1 MISDLSELDF
11 TEDDYPPNLPDI
23 ASSREPVRV
32 ITPVNPTDPSLLG
45 YPPTL
50 LVELALRSNPLNEIL
65 DSYNIGEA
73 EWEVISNDPSF
84 IQDLARTVEQL
95 KEDGAGFKTKAK
107 LQAEALLQ
115 TSWKLIHDVLTPPAV
130 KSDLIKH
137 TVKWAGYEP
146 KQSAEAVLPGSGF
159 SISINFNG
167 NPREPRLVKDV

>member
-1 MISDLSELDF
+1 MISDLSKLDF
-11 TEDDYPPNLPDI
+11 TDDDYPANMPDTL
-23 ASSREPVRV
+23 SSREPVRV

-65 DSYNIGEA
+65 DSYNIGEDA
-73 EWEVISNDPSF
+73 WEVIRNDPAF
-84 IQDLARTVEQL
+84 IQDLARVVDQL

-107 LQAEALLQ
+107 LQAESLLQ

-130 KSDLIKH
+130 KADMIKF
-137 TVKWAGYEP
+137 TCKIAGYEP
-146 KQSAEAVLPGSGF
+146 KAGADAQVAGSGF

-167 NPREPRLVKDV
+167 SKQAPRLVEDV

>member
-11 TEDDYPPNLPDI
+11 TEDDYPANLPDI
-23 ASSREPVRV
+23 PSSREPVRV

-73 EWEVISNDPSF
+73 EWEVIRNDPAF
-84 IQDLARTVEQL
+84 IQDLARVVDQL

-115 TSWKLIHDVLTPPAV
+115 TSWKLIHDVLTPPSV
-130 KSDLIKH
+130 KADMIKS

-146 KQSAEAVLPGSGF
+146 KPNAEIAAPGSGF

-167 NPREPRLVKDV
+167 PKHEPRLVKDV

>member
-65 DSYNIGEA
+65 DSYNIGEE
-73 EWEVISNDPSF
+73 EWEVIRNDPSF

-115 TSWKLIHDVLTPPAV
+115 TSWKLIHDVLTPPSV
-130 KSDLIKH
+130 KADMIKS

-146 KQSAEAVLPGSGF
+146 KAGADAQVAGSGF
-159 SISINFNG
+159 SINISFG
-167 NPREPRLVKDV
+167 NDRPKLVKDI

>member
-1 MISDLSELDF
+1 
-11 TEDDYPPNLPDI
+11 
-23 ASSREPVRV
+23 V
-32 ITPVNPTDPSLLG
+32 G
-45 YPPTL
+45 
-50 LVELALRSNPLNEIL
+50 LALRSNPLNEIL

-73 EWEVISNDPSF
+73 EWEVIRNDPSF

-137 TVKWAGYEP
+137 TVRWAGYEP
-146 KQSAEAVLPGSGF
+146 KQSAEVGTQGTGF

-167 NPREPRLVKDV
+167 QPPAPRLVKDI

>member
-1 MISDLSELDF
+1 MNKF
-11 TEDDYPPNLPDI
+11 K
-23 ASSREPVRV
+23 
-32 ITPVNPTDPSLLG
+32 
-45 YPPTL
+45 
-50 LVELALRSNPLNEIL
+50 
-65 DSYNIGEA
+65 
-73 EWEVISNDPSF
+73 
-84 IQDLARTVEQL
+84 QL

-146 KQSAEAVLPGSGF
+146 KQSAEASLPGSGF

>member
-73 EWEVISNDPSF
+73 EWEVIRNDPSF

-137 TVKWAGYEP
+137 TVRWAGYEP
-146 KQSAEAVLPGSGF
+146 KQSAEAGVQGTGF
-159 SISINFNG
+159 SININLG
-167 NPREPRLVKDV
+167 NAGPSARVINDV